1 MLPGPLVP
9 AGMLIAMRET
19 ALLAGFF
26 AAHGIWSV
34 ADGGTLTPLLG
45 YEQADGGRGMDRFA
59 ADDIA
64 EAVRA
69 GQDALHA
76 NPRGSVR
83 AVLVTDAYIQLGT
96 GRSDALIVEA
106 VEYGAASPSMTMAIP
121 NRPRSSPHG
130 FAVYR
135 PKFIEVTG
143 TGEPDY
149 GGLADAFFAGVDSH
163 EQAAAVWNAHLDQTR

>member
-1 MLPGPLVP
+1 
-9 AGMLIAMRET
+9 MLIAMRET

-121 NRPRSSPHG
+121 YRPRSSPHG